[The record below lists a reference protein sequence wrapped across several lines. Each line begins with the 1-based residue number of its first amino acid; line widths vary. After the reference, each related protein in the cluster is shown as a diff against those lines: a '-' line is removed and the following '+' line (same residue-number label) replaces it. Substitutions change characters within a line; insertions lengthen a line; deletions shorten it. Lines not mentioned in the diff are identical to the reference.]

1 MTFEQYLTNLAD
13 HPQDRA
19 QHAVFADWLL
29 DQGDV
34 RGEALALELQGE
46 TARLRL
52 LQTANAAQWLGPA
65 AELVEL
71 SRCEFY
77 GPFPTRLS
85 FKRGAK
91 LCPLPPT
98 VRHLCADWRA
108 LPALASAPPSR
119 LETLEVL
126 VGLGMAFSDFRAL
139 ATELDEVAPI
149 RAPSLELQLDTF
161 AGVEAVTFLA
171 AGFLRSALA
180 ERHRVTLVVRDGSLD
195 AAAAWLQL
203 AESWGGGDHWG
214 ARWGG
219 ALVVATRDRTGHF
232 TEIQVDLAF
241 RDDKAIAARA
251 ASAAAVLSQ
260 LRRLN
265 PTSIDVRYPEGQRV
279 GKRLR
284 DTLAA
289 PLRFLPHVRKVG
301 RKKS

>member
-1 MTFEQYLTNLAD
+1 MTFEQYVEQLAAAP
-13 HPQDRA
+13 HDRA

-29 DQGDV
+29 ERGDA

-46 TARLRL
+46 TERLRL
-52 LQTANAAQWLGPA
+52 MQTAHAAAWLGPA
-65 AELVEL
+65 AEGVEL
-71 SRCEFY
+71 ARCAFY

-91 LCPLPPT
+91 VPPLPPT
-98 VRHLCADWRA
+98 VRYLCADWRA
-108 LPALASAPPSR
+108 LPAVASASPKH
-119 LETLEVL
+119 LETLEVI

-139 ATELDEVAPI
+139 ADELDAVAPI
-149 RAPSLELQLDTF
+149 ASENLELQLDTF
-161 AGVEAVTFLA
+161 AGVEAAMFLA

-180 ERHRVTLVVRDGSLD
+180 ARPTVTLSVRDGSLD
-195 AAAAWLQL
+195 AAAAWLCQ
-203 AESWGGGDHWG
+203 AESWGGGDRWG

-219 ALVVATRDRTGHF
+219 ALVQLARDRLGHF
-232 TEIQVDLAF
+232 TQLEVDLAF
-241 RDDKAIAARA
+241 QDEKAIAARA

-265 PTSIDVRYPEGQRV
+265 PTSLEVRYPEGQRV

-301 RKKS
+301 RKK

>member
-1 MTFEQYLTNLAD
+1 VTYEQYLAQLAD
-13 HPQDRA
+13 APHDRA

-29 DQGDV
+29 ERGDP

-52 LQTANAAQWLGPA
+52 MQTAHAAEWLGA
-65 AELVEL
+65 AAGLVEL
-71 SRCEFY
+71 QRCAFY
-77 GPFPTRLS
+77 GPFPTKLS

-91 LCPLPPT
+91 LTPLPPT

-108 LPALASAPPSR
+108 LPSIAGSAPPH
-119 LETLEVL
+119 LEVL
-126 VGLGMAFSDFRAL
+126 EVIVGLGMAFSDFRAL
-139 ATELDEVAPI
+139 SAELDEVAPI
-149 RAPSLELQLDTF
+149 PAPALELQLDTF
-161 AGVEAVTFLA
+161 AGVEAASFLA

-180 ERHRVTLVVRDGSLD
+180 ARDRVTLNVRDGSLD
-195 AAAAWLQL
+195 AAAAWLHQ
-203 AESWGGGDHWG
+203 APSWGGGDHWSS
-214 ARWGG
+214 RWAG
-219 ALVVATRDRTGHF
+219 ALVTASRDRGGHF
-232 TEIQVDLAF
+232 TELHVDLSF
-241 RDDKAIAARA
+241 TDDRAIAARA
-251 ASAAAVLSQ
+251 ASAAALLSQ

-301 RKKS
+301 RKK